1 MTSMIDVVLLGF
13 ALLFLLFLLR
23 MPVAFAMALVG
34 LIGFSYLVSVKAGL
48 CLVAKD
54 VWGMF
59 SSSDLSVLPMFVLM
73 GSIAFYS
80 GISDK
85 LFKAFNAFLGRQRGG
100 LAMATILACAGFAA
114 ICGSTIAG
122 AAAVGKVTIPEMK
135 RYKYASSLG
144 AGCVAVGGTL
154 GILIPPSTIF
164 IIYAILTQESI
175 GKLFAAGIFPG
186 IILTMLFIMTIYVLI
201 RWNPALAPPGSE
213 ITWKEKIASLS
224 GAGEPIVLFFLV
236 MGGLFVGW
244 FTPTEAGAVG
254 AGGILVI
261 VLLRRMLT
269 WKGFISAL
277 KDTTKIT
284 CTVFMIVTGA
294 LIFGR
299 FMAVTRIPF
308 ELSNWVGGLQVSP
321 QVIMAMIVF
330 GYLVGGCFMDSLA
343 LLTLTVPILSPV
355 VSNLGYDLIWFGV
368 IIVLVTEMGVIT
380 PPIGINVYVI
390 QGVAP
395 DIPLETIFRGIL
407 PFLIPIIV
415 TIGLLIIFPAIGLF
429 LPSLL

>member
-1 MTSMIDVVLLGF
+1 
-13 ALLFLLFLLR
+13 
-23 MPVAFAMALVG
+23 
-34 LIGFSYLVSVKAGL
+34 
-48 CLVAKD
+48 
-54 VWGMF
+54 
-59 SSSDLSVLPMFVLM
+59 
-73 GSIAFYS
+73 
-80 GISDK
+80 
-85 LFKAFNAFLGRQRGG
+85 
-100 LAMATILACAGFAA
+100 
-114 ICGSTIAG
+114 
-122 AAAVGKVTIPEMK
+122 
-135 RYKYASSLG
+135 
-144 AGCVAVGGTL
+144 
-154 GILIPPSTIF
+154 
-164 IIYAILTQESI
+164 
-175 GKLFAAGIFPG
+175 
-186 IILTMLFIMTIYVLI
+186 
-201 RWNPALAPPGSE
+201 
-213 ITWKEKIASLS
+213 
-224 GAGEPIVLFFLV
+224 
-236 MGGLFVGW
+236 
-244 FTPTEAGAVG
+244 
-254 AGGILVI
+254 
-261 VLLRRMLT
+261 
-269 WKGFISAL
+269 
-277 KDTTKIT
+277 
-284 CTVFMIVTGA
+284 MIVTGA

>member
-1 MTSMIDVVLLGF
+1 MIQVVLLGF

-23 MPVAFAMALVG
+23 MPVAFAMAMVG
-34 LIGFSYLVSVKAGL
+34 LMGFSYMVSTKAGL

-54 VWGMF
+54 IWGMF

-80 GISDK
+80 GVSDR
-85 LFKAFNAFLGRQRGG
+85 LFNAFNAFFGKQRGG
-100 LAMATILACAGFAA
+100 LAVATILACAGFAA

-135 RYKYASSLG
+135 RYNYAPSLG

-154 GILIPPSTIF
+154 GILIPPSTIL

-175 GKLFAAGIFPG
+175 GKLFAAGIIPG
-186 IILTMLFIMTIYVLI
+186 IILTTLLVATIYVLV
-201 RWNPALAPPGSE
+201 RWNNTLAPPGFQA
-213 ITWKEKIASLS
+213 TWKKKLASLS
-224 GAGEPIVLFFLV
+224 GAAEPIVLFALV

-254 AGGILVI
+254 AGGILVL

-269 WKGFISAL
+269 WKGFVNAL
-277 KDTTKIT
+277 KDTTQIT
-284 CTVFMIVTGA
+284 CMVFMIVTGA

-299 FMAVTRIPF
+299 FMAVTRVPF
-308 ELSNWVGGLQVSP
+308 ELSSWVGALPVSP
-321 QVIMAMIVF
+321 EAIMGLIVL

-343 LLTLTVPILSPV
+343 LITLTVPILFPV
-355 VSNLGYDLIWFGV
+355 VLNLGYDPIWFGV
-368 IIVLVTEMGVIT
+368 IIVLITEMGVIT
-380 PPIGINVYVI
+380 PPIGVNVYVI

-395 DIPLETIFRGIL
+395 EIPLESIFKGIL
-407 PFLIPIIV
+407 PFLIPIIL
-415 TIGLLIIFPAIGLF
+415 TIALLMIFPPIGLF